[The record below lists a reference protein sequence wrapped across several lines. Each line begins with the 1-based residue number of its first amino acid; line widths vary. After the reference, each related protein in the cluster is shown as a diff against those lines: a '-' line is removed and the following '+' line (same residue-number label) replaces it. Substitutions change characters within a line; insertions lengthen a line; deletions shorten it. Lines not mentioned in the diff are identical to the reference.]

1 MRFDLLKSHYITKVN
16 NIKEKQIIFIGN
28 ISNFYSNS
36 VTEGNFCF
44 CNLNKYAGT
53 GVV

>member
-16 NIKEKQIIFIGN
+16 NIKEKQIIFMGN

-44 CNLNKYAGT
+44 CILNKYAGT